1 MIMTLGMVGFVTTT
15 DAATVEICVPAP
27 TGDPLID
34 WTNIQDALDSMSPGD
49 TLCLAAGRY
58 TIHRPLVTHG
68 FHGSIIGAGMDE
80 TFIEAVR
87 GPLGYFEAAYMT
99 EYDGWGNLPRPGSE
113 DYYTAFFYFG
123 GPDTSVDVSDLTL
136 EVNEPDVA
144 ELSYTYYPAYDEVI
158 LGGKL
163 TVHHPELYDYWW
175 YNENNIHC
183 GIDISQSFDCDTSF
197 ENIRITGLYTYI
209 PATEE
214 TWDDSICSP
223 RFGLVHWWSSG
234 GSHIVKDCV
243 FEGSGVFACGPF
255 GLTDAEYVFESNSV
269 SDGWRGFQT
278 AYGER
283 MDIRV
288 LKNTFY
294 DLEVNSISNYFLQS
308 SVMKVSRNHMFDVG
322 GGFWY
327 LNQPWVA
334 EGSRYLVEHN
344 TIELQQHCWT
354 GAVEV
359 WDYTDAKSELVVV
372 SNRIHSVDATA
383 PYGPISLHAA
393 YGSVIA
399 FNKITGNGPA
409 AMYIGAA
416 WDPVDDVVLLGNNVQ
431 NFEVTDG
438 IWDFPI
444 WWPFPGDPIEG
455 VGRIWLGELSS
466 NCLVVGGSNKNNV
479 VNEGT
484 DNIVVGVDRIG
495 WWTLGRM
502 VFDAVRQIWEM
513 KMLFR

>member
-1 MIMTLGMVGFVTTT
+1 MIMTLGMGGFVTTA
-15 DAATVEICVPAP
+15 DAASYIYVDDP
-27 TGDPLID
+27 TGDPVID

-58 TIHRPLVTHG
+58 AIYRPLVTHG

-80 TFIEAVR
+80 TFIEAVP
-87 GPLGYFEAAYMT
+87 GPLGYFEAAHMT
-99 EYDGWGNLPRPGSE
+99 EYDGWMDVGSE

-123 GPDTSVDVSDLTL
+123 APETSITVSDFTL

-144 ELSYTYYPAYDEVI
+144 ELSYTYYPPTEEY
-158 LGGKL
+158 
-163 TVHHPELYDYWW
+163 PEEFYDYWW
-175 YNENNIHC
+175 GNGNNMYC
-183 GIDISQSFDCDTSF
+183 GIDISVFTDCDTSF

-214 TWDDSICSP
+214 TWDGYICSP

-243 FEGSGVFACGPF
+243 FESSGVFACGPF
-255 GLTDAEYVFESNSV
+255 GLTDAEYIFESNSV

-283 MDIRV
+283 MDVRV

-294 DLEVNSISNYFLQS
+294 DLEVNSISNYLLQS

-327 LNQPWVA
+327 LMQPWTT

-372 SNRIHSVDATA
+372 NNRIHSVDATA
-383 PYGPISLHAA
+383 PYGPISLHEA

-409 AMYIGAA
+409 AMYLGAA
-416 WDPVDDVVLLGNNVQ
+416 WDPVGDIVLLGNNVQ

-438 IWDFPI
+438 TWDFPI

-455 VGRIWLGELSS
+455 VGRIWLGEYSS
-466 NCLVVGGSNKNNV
+466 NCVVIGGSNKKNV
-479 VNEGT
+479 VNHGT
-484 DNIVVGVDRIG
+484 DNIVVGVEMVG
-495 WWTLGRM
+495 WWTLGPIIR
-502 VFDAVRQIWEM
+502 DAVWQIWEM